1 MNKLPMVNKTKLS
14 IIDKYRHAGLHAL
27 ADFRQ
32 AEMVQLQCKK
42 HGVVT
47 YEQTPWSF
55 LANDKLIFGNIE
67 SLGKWIGQIPDT
79 VVMAITKSELSQDM
93 LYVFEPQ
100 EVMDPILLL
109 KFYDGEKFYTKRRSP
124 PRKDYFRIYMELT
137 RWE

>member
-32 AEMVQLQCKK
+32 AEMIQLQCKK

-47 YEQTPWSF
+47 YEQTPWRLF
-55 LANDKLIFGNIE
+55 ADDTEVHGNIE
-67 SLGKWIGQIPDT
+67 SVGKWIGQIPDT
-79 VVMAITKSELSQDM
+79 VVMAITKSDLPQDM
-93 LYVFEPQ
+93 LYIFEPQ
-100 EVMDPILLL
+100 KMIDPILLL
-109 KFYDGEKFYTKRRSP
+109 KFYDGEKFYRRLDNP
-124 PRKDYFRIYMELT
+124 PRKNYFRIYMELT